1 MTDPISAWTTE
12 LAADPDSLV
21 FLQLGEALR
30 RRGRLDGAL
39 AVARGGVA
47 RYPHLAEAF
56 DLLGRIQSDRGEGDA
71 AFDAWTTALRLEPSM
86 VGPLKGLG
94 FLFFRTGDYH
104 RALRQLEAAAARA
117 PGDPTLPVA
126 IDRVRR
132 HLEGPGAGAPADPYA
147 GGETWAGHA
156 MLLDARG
163 RRLAGNLTASDG
175 TDPSEAVAARL
186 AGVGREA
193 ARAAQLLG
201 LGHWQA
207 LHVEGETAHL
217 VLTEPADG
225 TLLVVRRGADTPPG
239 RLALLAD
246 RAGALARRWLEQLG

>member
-1 MTDPISAWTTE
+1 MTDPISEWTTE

-30 RRGRLDGAL
+30 RKGQLDGAL

-47 RYPHLAEAF
+47 RYPHLPEAF
-56 DLLGRIQSDRGEGDA
+56 DLLGRIFSDRGEGDA
-71 AFDAWTTALRLEPSM
+71 AFDAWTTALRLEPAM

-94 FLFFRTGDYH
+94 FLFYRMGDYP

-126 IDRVRR
+126 IERVRGQ
-132 HLEGPGAGAPADPYA
+132 LAGATAASPADPYTRGDA
-147 GGETWAGHA
+147 WAGHT

-163 RRLAGNLTASDG
+163 RRLAGNLTAGDG
-175 TDPSEAVAARL
+175 SDPSDAVAARL

-207 LHVEGETAHL
+207 LHLEGETAQL
-217 VLTEPADG
+217 VLTEPAEG
-225 TLLVVRRGADTPPG
+225 TLLVVRRGAETPPG